1 MEDQELNKKL
11 TPKEER
17 FCQEYVLLLNATR
30 AAVNA
35 GYSEKTARSIGSQN
49 LTKLNIQNKIS
60 ELKNNLAETS
70 EISAL
75 RVIKE
80 HEKLAFS
87 SIACLHKT
95 WIERTD
101 FEGLSEDQKAC
112 IKSISTKTLKKNIG
126 TNDDPEIIDIEYVK
140 IELYDKQ
147 KSLEAI
153 NKMLGYESPS
163 KVELEN
169 NINNTI
175 EVSLNL

>member
-1 MEDQELNKKL
+1 MEDQELNKSL

-17 FCQEYVLLLNATR
+17 FCQEYVFLLNATR
-30 AAVNA
+30 AAINA
-35 GYSEKTARSIGSQN
+35 GYSENSARVTGCKI
-49 LTKLNIQNKIS
+49 LTKANIQKKIK
-60 ELKNNLAETS
+60 ELKGNLAETS

-87 SIACLHKT
+87 SIAHLHNT
-95 WIERTD
+95 WIERAD
-101 FEGLSEDQKAC
+101 FEKLTDDQKAC
-112 IKSISTKTLKKNIG
+112 IKSISTKILKRNIG
-126 TNDDPEIIDIEYVK
+126 TNDAPEIIDIEYVK
-140 IELYDKQ
+140 IEMYDKQ

-153 NKMLGYESPS
+153 SKMLGYESPC

-169 NINNTI
+169 NTNNTI